1 MRRYPLL
8 DRGIADRRR
17 RLPLPGLPVHVGGA
31 ENVSMVFERAGL
43 SIVQGEP
50 KVYKAKPTSGGT
62 FFCAN
67 CGVHVF
73 SLPNSNP
80 GLVAIK
86 VGSLDDRSDFSVQA
100 DIWMKA
106 APSWHR
112 SYEGARQVEG
122 NLPG

>member
-1 MRRYPLL
+1 
-8 DRGIADRRR
+8 
-17 RLPLPGLPVHVGGA
+17 
-31 ENVSMVFERAGL
+31 MVFERSGL
-43 SIVQGEP
+43 SVVQGEP

-73 SLPNSNP
+73 SQPNSNP

-86 VGSLDDRSDFSVQA
+86 VGSLDDRSDFNVQA

-106 APSWHR
+106 APPWHR
-112 SYEGARQVEG
+112 PYAGARQVEG
-122 NLPG
+122 TLPG